1 MVSSTYFFS
10 VLLKEGHIKKTAMS
24 LSVEPGS
31 NKCQV
36 RSGVVAHG
44 CTWSQ
49 SLVTS
54 DDFLGIYILL
64 DSAKGRHKKFKNST
78 HELMVVSSKITMR
91 CDSQRSLQMVSQYKP
106 SILGYPYF
114 WKHPHFKLLISRNSM
129 SFWQIDMI
137 IWGKFWWFEVKRD
150 GGIHDKTEV
159 FHNQL
164 SSHQDIG
171 RLVV

>member
-1 MVSSTYFFS
+1 
-10 VLLKEGHIKKTAMS
+10 MS
-24 LSVEPGS
+24 LSDEPGS

-49 SLVTS
+49 SRPLVTP
-54 DDFLGIYILL
+54 DDFLGIYIHPTRFR
-64 DSAKGRHKKFKNST
+64 KGAAQKVQKFNSWT
-78 HELMVVSSKITMR
+78 FGVVSSKITMR
-91 CDSQRSLQMVSQYKP
+91 CDSQGVYKGFSNINHLFWGTP
-106 SILGYPYF
+106 ILGNTHIY
-114 WKHPHFKLLISRNSM
+114 FKLLISRNSM
-129 SFWQIDMI
+129 SFRQIDII
-137 IWGKFWWFEVKRD
+137 IWGKFWWFDVKRD
-150 GGIHDKTEV
+150 GGIHDKTVV

>member
-1 MVSSTYFFS
+1 M
-10 VLLKEGHIKKTAMS
+10 LLKEGHIKKTAMS

-91 CDSQRSLQMVSQYKP
+91 CDSQGVYKGF
-106 SILGYPYF
+106 SNINHLFWGYHYF
-114 WKHPHFKLLISRNSM
+114 WKHPHFKLLISRNSI

-137 IWGKFWWFEVKRD
+137 A
-150 GGIHDKTEV
+150 
-159 FHNQL
+159 
-164 SSHQDIG
+164 
-171 RLVV
+171 